1 MINLAGNNV
10 KEPGM
15 KCIVKLALVENQ
27 SLLNFD
33 VRLNPGATDKVRR
46 QVALC
51 MLKNVEQV
59 RAKGTQTKKDW
70 FCPEVYSFQMQPTLL
85 KGLGLKVLGEVRSRS
100 RVA

>member
-1 MINLAGNNV
+1 
-10 KEPGM
+10 M

-59 RAKGTQTKKDW
+59 RAKGTQTKKEW
-70 FCPEVYSFQMQPTLL
+70 LCPEVYSFQMQPTLL
-85 KGLGLKVLGEVRSRS
+85 KALGLKVLGDGRSRS